1 MFKVMGYTN
10 INASTFKPTYH
21 VSERQS
27 RLALCEV
34 LGGKPIKSII
44 VDKGHANGLEIH
56 TVTSQGIVYIGN
68 ATTQKLVTFL
78 IARPEQL
85 RRYGVHDEQIL
96 EVARRHQAMGYNN
109 M

>member
-34 LGGKPIKSII
+34 LGGQPIKSII
-44 VDKGHANGLEIH
+44 VDKGHENGLEIH

-85 RRYGVHDEQIL
+85 KRYGVYDDTVLAI
-96 EVARRHQAMGYNN
+96 ARKHQELGYNN